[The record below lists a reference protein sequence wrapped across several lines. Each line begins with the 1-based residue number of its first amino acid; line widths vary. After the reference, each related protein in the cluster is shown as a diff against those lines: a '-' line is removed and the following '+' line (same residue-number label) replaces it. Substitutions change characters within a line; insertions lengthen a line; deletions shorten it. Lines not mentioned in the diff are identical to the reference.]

1 MRLST
6 RSEYGLRAMV
16 ALAQKPG
23 SAPVPLR
30 VLAED
35 EGISE
40 QYLEQ
45 IFVELRRAG
54 FVLSVR
60 GAKGGY
66 RLARPAQEIGVGD
79 MVRVLE
85 GSLAPMDCLGDSP
98 EYNCA
103 KIPHCMTRRVWERL
117 QSSIEGA
124 LDGLSLAEAAG
135 LELASS
141 AR

>member
-6 RSEYGLRAMV
+6 RSEYGLRALV
-16 ALAQKPG
+16 SLVHRQG
-23 SAPVPLR
+23 DQPVPLR
-30 VLAED
+30 VIAED

-66 RLARPAQEIGVGD
+66 RLARPSQDIRVGD
-79 MVRVLE
+79 VIRLLE
-85 GSLAPMDCLGDSP
+85 GSLAPYDCL
-98 EYNCA
+98 
-103 KIPHCMTRRVWERL
+103 
-117 QSSIEGA
+117 
-124 LDGLSLAEAAG
+124 DG
-135 LELASS
+135 
-141 AR
+141 

>member
-16 ALAQKPG
+16 ALAQKTGPM
-23 SAPVPLR
+23 PVPLR
-30 VLAED
+30 VLAQD

-54 FVLSVR
+54 LVQSVR

-66 RLARPAQEIGVGD
+66 RLARPAQDIAVGD
-79 MVRVLE
+79 MLRVLE
-85 GSLAPMDCLGDSP
+85 GGLAPMDCLGETP

-103 KIPHCMTRRVWERL
+103 KIPHCMTRKVWERL
-117 QSSIEGA
+117 MSSIEGA
-124 LDGLSLAEAAG
+124 LDGMSLADASG
-135 LELASS
+135 LEVATLAQ
-141 AR
+141 

>member
-6 RSEYGLRAMV
+6 RSEYGLRALV
-16 ALAQKPG
+16 SLVHRQG
-23 SAPVPLR
+23 DQPVPLR
-30 VLAED
+30 VIAED

-66 RLARPAQEIGVGD
+66 RLARPSQDIRVGD
-79 MVRVLE
+79 VIRLLE
-85 GSLAPMDCLGDSP
+85 GSLAPYDCLDGEGPGCGKQDRC
-98 EYNCA
+98 Y
-103 KIPHCMTRRVWERL
+103 TRRVWQKL
-117 QSSIEGA
+117 QDSIEDTLGQM
-124 LDGLSLAEAAG
+124 SLAEAAS
-135 LELASS
+135 EPV
-141 AR
+141 